1 MLECERMKKKKMLGF
16 ANENS
21 VPRHHFVAGVDVILP
36 VKGS

>member
-1 MLECERMKKKKMLGF
+1 MGDHEREFKMLGF